1 MDVDADT
8 LSALY
13 GIDTADLED
22 YICKMPMMSVQATE
36 FFIAK
41 VKDGKL
47 DAVKAALEQRQKDL
61 EEQWSQYLPAQ
72 LELVQNYKLVS
83 NGNYILFA
91 VSESAPDAVSAFNA
105 YTK

>member
-13 GIDTADLED
+13 GIDAADLEE

-47 DAVKAALEQRQKDL
+47 DAV
-61 EEQWSQYLPAQ
+61 
-72 LELVQNYKLVS
+72 
-83 NGNYILFA
+83 
-91 VSESAPDAVSAFNA
+91 
-105 YTK
+105 